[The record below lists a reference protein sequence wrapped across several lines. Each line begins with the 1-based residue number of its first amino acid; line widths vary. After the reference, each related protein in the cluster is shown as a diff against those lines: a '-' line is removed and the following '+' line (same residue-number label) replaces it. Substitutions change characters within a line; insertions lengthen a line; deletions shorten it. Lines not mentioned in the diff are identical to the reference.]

1 MGLFDFLDFLMGRF
15 VDFLMRLFVFFE
27 KKSPGEQLVAA
38 AKSGDVA
45 PAEKLPAE
53 GADANAKDE
62 YGKTALIRAAGKGH
76 TETVKRLLA
85 EGADVNARNK

>member
-1 MGLFDFLDFLMGRF
+1 MEQSDFLKNGLPD
-15 VDFLMRLFVFFE
+15 
-27 KKSPGEQLVAA
+27 EQLIEA
-38 AKSGDVA
+38 AKNGDVA
-45 PAEKLPAE
+45 PLQQLLAK
-53 GADANAKDE
+53 GANANAKDE